1 MSNRR
6 YIELYSGNRD
16 RTRFPDMAYFEV
28 ELNRTNGNFCAPG
41 GSIGL
46 TALDPVGLGFP
57 DRTFFL
63 NSLVNGYNISSPT
76 GPYPA
81 TSADPTSATWCG
93 KPYYSEYSTKNP
105 NPQSGVIESGPV
117 SATGPIIFPPIIQNC
132 QPTTLDTTLT
142 YYNGYGMENCQ
153 TGVFN
158 PASNEFRIIQSFTS
172 STATFTTDLPFTLQF
187 TGSTGPTNYA
197 IYDPSIYLDDTT
209 TYNTGSL
216 PQMHIQY
223 KDAYGRTA
231 SSLQGEYNGYYIYN
245 HTTNTYQTI
254 SDYDPLLRLISYD
267 NSFNLINTFTN
278 DIGSS
283 YLGLDM
289 TSYSP
294 AFSIRKV
301 LPAEFGNTLT
311 LVPGTVN
318 QFTTTSTAPN
328 GSFVGSFIYIIP
340 QPDDP
345 ILSTVS
351 TLNYVDKLSAYAF
364 QIKDWTNGVITILG
378 SVNLADYANGTLD
391 GRAYEVILYT
401 KDNYSSLNY
410 SGSMVSQNESVCYEI
425 ELISLILPN
434 VTLKTGSRIAF
445 YPYVFVEFTN
455 VSAPVNSGKNII
467 YSNNPNALHAM
478 FICPI
483 NDTTNPL
490 ISSFTKIDSAGMT
503 QTVKFKPN
511 DSLRLRIY
519 LPNGDLFEPVEQDTQ
534 PPLPPVPRLQLQA
547 VFSVKR
553 I

>member
-16 RTRFPDMAYFEV
+16 RTRFPNMASFEV

-63 NSLVNGYNISSPT
+63 NSLVNGYNTSSPT

-117 SATGPIIFPPIIQNC
+117 SATGPVIFPPIIQNC
-132 QPTTLDTTLT
+132 QPTTLDTTLS
-142 YYNGYGMENCQ
+142 YYNGYAMENCQ

-158 PASNEFRIIQSFTS
+158 PSSNEFRIIQSFTS

-187 TGSTGPTNYA
+187 TGSSGPTNYA

-231 SSLQGEYNGYYIYN
+231 STLQGEYNGYYIYN

-278 DIGSS
+278 DIGSP

-311 LVPGTVN
+311 LVPGTLN

-378 SVNLADYANGTLD
+378 SVNLADYANGTLI

-511 DSLRLRIY
+511 DSLRIRIY